1 MNCDYSRPY
10 PLPPYE
16 KSPKIFSKLPPF
28 ISGSLWILLK
38 LPLIKSDP
46 RAQPF
51 TARYEKS
58 LNKVNKITL
67 SLLPPPMVGKTCL
80 FIVWCLLIHTMKV
93 PQITSESRLATT
105 VSFWLSLESPLL
117 NYLKLPL
124 LSLSL
129 VLFFSV
135 IAVITPELC
144 LFLRLSNKLLVKSKP
159 LSRIWHSGLS
169 IPTLLLVIYLRN
181 KTIILVIITTMSV

>member
-1 MNCDYSRPY
+1 MFGGLWSNKKKVNTAFVSLRENLENFPFEAAYAWFFTLSRGGDITQTRKVSRWLDELRPQ
-10 PLPPYE
+10 PPIPPPPYE

-80 FIVWCLLIHTMKV
+80 FIVWCLLNSHY
-93 PQITSESRLATT
+93 ES
-105 VSFWLSLESPLL
+105 S
-117 NYLKLPL
+117 LKLPL
-124 LSLSL
+124 S
-129 VLFFSV
+129 
-135 IAVITPELC
+135 
-144 LFLRLSNKLLVKSKP
+144 
-159 LSRIWHSGLS
+159 
-169 IPTLLLVIYLRN
+169 
-181 KTIILVIITTMSV
+181 